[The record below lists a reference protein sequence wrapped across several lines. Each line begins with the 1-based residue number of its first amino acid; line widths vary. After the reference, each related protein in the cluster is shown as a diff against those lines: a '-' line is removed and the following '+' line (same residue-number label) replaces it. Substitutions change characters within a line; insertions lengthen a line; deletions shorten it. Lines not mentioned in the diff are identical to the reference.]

1 MASTTPNTTEHK
13 HKMSATSNLRHSQTA
28 RPSSPHTPQQP
39 PRSGNTSFASATS
52 PGSSFRNEDDAIIFE
67 IGARWLRAGFEGNCT
82 PVCIR
87 GFGPEESRRA
97 ADYRGWIQGDA
108 GTGPLPKPVHADDW
122 ARDYELWQ
130 PDVRKVDL
138 GLVEDKI
145 ERVFRETY
153 NQYLLTD
160 AGTSRLV
167 LTLPALMPHPLL
179 SSLLSTLFSRWRFPS
194 ITLLPSAIMSATAAG
209 LRSALVVD
217 LGWAETTATGIYEYR
232 EAVTKRSTR
241 AMKALMLEMGHFLT
255 RLASGGTTDE
265 QTDGDISVGFAYCE
279 EVISRFAWCRL
290 QAEDTEEQTAADQTI
305 SIPSPKNPEHEFQD
319 LPVSDLAESV
329 EKVLLAPGVPES
341 DFDDEE
347 KSIPL
352 LVYNTLLSLP
362 PDARGTCMAR
372 IVFVGGGARIPGLRQ
387 RILKE
392 VQLLIDQHGWSPIR
406 GKAVERQ
413 RQRLEKLKIST
424 QTNSRRQSTDNG
436 VDASTDDEKPDP
448 SKEEPEIDFVE
459 QKLLRQ
465 NKDTPVPVQGILRE
479 VETLGP
485 WAGASLVTSLKIRG
499 MVEIER
505 EKFLQHGL
513 AGATRDLEPA
523 VPDRRSG
530 LRAGDRSSW
539 TLAGWA

>member
-1 MASTTPNTTEHK
+1 
-13 HKMSATSNLRHSQTA
+13 MSATSNLRHSQTA

-39 PRSGNTSFASATS
+39 LRSANTSFASASS

-67 IGARWLRAGFEGNCT
+67 IGARWLRAGFEGNGT
-82 PVCIR
+82 PVCVK
-87 GFGPEESRRA
+87 GFGPEEMRRA
-97 ADYRGWIQGDA
+97 ADYRGWINGDIGA
-108 GTGPLPKPVHADDW
+108 GPLPKPVNAEDW
-122 ARDYELWQ
+122 VRDYELWQ
-130 PDVRKVDL
+130 PDLSEIDL

-167 LTLPALMPHPLL
+167 LALPALMPHPLL
-179 SSLLSTLFSRWRFPS
+179 SSLLSILFSRWRFPS
-194 ITLLPSAIMSATAAG
+194 VTLLPSATMSATAAG

-217 LGWAETTATGIYEYR
+217 LGWAETTVTGIYEYR

-241 AMKALMLEMGHFLT
+241 AMRALMLETGRFLT
-255 RLASGGTTDE
+255 RLASGNDDAQE
-265 QTDGDISVGFAYCE
+265 ESSDADISVGFAYCE
-279 EVISRFAWCRL
+279 EVVSKFAWCRP
-290 QAEDTEEQTAADQTI
+290 QTADLETQTATDQTI
-305 SIPSPKNPEHEFQD
+305 SIPSPKNPEHEYQD
-319 LPVSDLAESV
+319 LPLSDMAKSV
-329 EKVLLAPGVPES
+329 EKVILASQIPEC
-341 DFDDEE
+341 DLDDEE

-352 LVYNTLLSLP
+352 LVYNSLLSLS

-392 VQLLIDQHGWSPIR
+392 VQLLIDRHGWSPIR
-406 GKAVERQ
+406 GKVVERQ
-413 RQRLEKLKIST
+413 RQRLEELKIAS
-424 QTNSRRQSTDNG
+424 QTNTPSQSPD
-436 VDASTDDEKPDP
+436 DDEKEKSDP
-448 SKEEPEIDFVE
+448 SKEEPEVDFVD
-459 QKLLRQ
+459 QKLRRQ
-465 NKDTPVPVQGILRE
+465 NKDIPVPVTGILRE
-479 VETLGP
+479 IESLGP

-505 EKFLQHGL
+505 EKFLQYGL
-513 AGATRDLEPA
+513 AGATRDLEQP

>member
-1 MASTTPNTTEHK
+1 
-13 HKMSATSNLRHSQTA
+13 MSATSNLRHSQTA

-39 PRSGNTSFASATS
+39 LRSANTSFASASS

-67 IGARWLRAGFEGNCT
+67 IGARWLRAGFEGNGT
-82 PVCIR
+82 PR
-87 GFGPEESRRA
+87 FGPEEMRRA
-97 ADYRGWIQGDA
+97 ADYRGWINGDIGA
-108 GTGPLPKPVHADDW
+108 GPLPKPVNAEDW
-122 ARDYELWQ
+122 VRDYELWQ
-130 PDVRKVDL
+130 PDLSEIDL

-167 LTLPALMPHPLL
+167 LALPALMPHPLL
-179 SSLLSTLFSRWRFPS
+179 SSLLSILFSRWRFPS
-194 ITLLPSAIMSATAAG
+194 VTLLPSATMSATAAG

-217 LGWAETTATGIYEYR
+217 LGWAETTVTGIYEYR

-241 AMKALMLEMGHFLT
+241 AMRALMLETGRFLT
-255 RLASGGTTDE
+255 RLASGNDDAQE
-265 QTDGDISVGFAYCE
+265 ESSDADISVGFAYCE
-279 EVISRFAWCRL
+279 EV
-290 QAEDTEEQTAADQTI
+290 
-305 SIPSPKNPEHEFQD
+305 HEYQD
-319 LPVSDLAESV
+319 LPLSDMAKSV
-329 EKVLLAPGVPES
+329 EKVILASQIPEC
-341 DFDDEE
+341 DLDDEE

-352 LVYNTLLSLP
+352 LVYNSLLSLS

-392 VQLLIDQHGWSPIR
+392 VQLLIDRHGWSPIR
-406 GKAVERQ
+406 GKVVERQ
-413 RQRLEKLKIST
+413 RQRLEELKIAS
-424 QTNSRRQSTDNG
+424 QTNTPSQSPDGNISGT
-436 VDASTDDEKPDP
+436 TDDEKEKSDP
-448 SKEEPEIDFVE
+448 SKEEPEVDFVD
-459 QKLLRQ
+459 QKLRRQ
-465 NKDTPVPVQGILRE
+465 NKDIPVPVTGILRE
-479 VETLGP
+479 IESLGP

-505 EKFLQHGL
+505 EKFLQYGL
-513 AGATRDLEPA
+513 AGATRDLEQP

>member
-1 MASTTPNTTEHK
+1 
-13 HKMSATSNLRHSQTA
+13 MSATSSLRHSQTA
-28 RPSSPHTPQQP
+28 RPSSPHTPQQQL
-39 PRSGNTSFASATS
+39 RSGNTSFASTTS

-67 IGARWLRAGFEGNCT
+67 IGTRWLRAGFEGNGT
-82 PVCIR
+82 PICVKR
-87 GFGPEESRRA
+87 FGPEESRRV
-97 ADYRGWIQGDA
+97 ADYRGWIRGEA
-108 GTGPLPKPVHADDW
+108 GAGPLLKPMNAEDW
-122 ARDYELWQ
+122 VREYELWQ
-130 PDVRKVDL
+130 SDLRKADL
-138 GLVEDKI
+138 GLIEDKI

-194 ITLLPSAIMSATAAG
+194 ITLLSSATMSAAAGG

-232 EAVTKRSTR
+232 EVVTKRSTR
-241 AMKALMLEMGHFLT
+241 SMKSLMQEMGRFLSG
-255 RLASGGTTDE
+255 LASGSTQEDTSDE
-265 QTDGDISVGFAYCE
+265 DISVGFTYCE
-279 EVISRFAWCRL
+279 EIVSRFAWCSPEAGESEA
-290 QAEDTEEQTAADQTI
+290 QSETERDI
-305 SIPSPKNPEHEFQD
+305 SIPSPKNPEHEYTE
-319 LPVSDLAESV
+319 LPFSRLADPV
-329 EKVLLAPGVPES
+329 EKVLFALGTAENEL
-341 DFDDEE
+341 DDEE

-372 IVFVGGGARIPGLRQ
+372 IVFVGGGSRIPGLRQ
-387 RILKE
+387 RVLND
-392 VQLLIDQHGWSPIR
+392 VQKLIDRHGWSPIR
-406 GKAVERQ
+406 GQALERQ
-413 RQRLEKLKIST
+413 RQRMEELKISSQKRT
-424 QTNSRRQSTDNG
+424 QTPEANGDNTP
-436 VDASTDDEKPDP
+436 SNDDSKPDP
-448 SKEEPEIDFVE
+448 SKEEPELDFVE
-459 QKLLRQ
+459 QKLRRQ
-465 NKDTPVPVQGILRE
+465 NKDTPIPVQGILRE
-479 VETLGP
+479 VESLGA

-513 AGATRDLEPA
+513 AGATRDLEQPI
-523 VPDRRSG
+523 PDRRSG